1 MIGGL
6 PENSFTDSIVFGL
19 YNIAFSFVVFFI
31 MLNFIIAIIVEVLT
45 LLAVLLQKYSFTGT
59 KVHMLALP
67 DLHESY
73 ANAATKRRRAFY
85 DAVFLLYWY
94 KSTNI
99 DAEGAA
105 RPS

>member
-45 LLAVLLQKYSFTGT
+45 LLAVLLQKYSCTGT
-59 KVHMLALP
+59 KVHILTHQALP
-67 DLHESY
+67 DLTSKLCKWC
-73 ANAATKRRRAFY
+73 NKTPPRISRRC
-85 DAVFLLYWY
+85 FLALLV
-94 KSTNI
+94 
-99 DAEGAA
+99 
-105 RPS
+105 